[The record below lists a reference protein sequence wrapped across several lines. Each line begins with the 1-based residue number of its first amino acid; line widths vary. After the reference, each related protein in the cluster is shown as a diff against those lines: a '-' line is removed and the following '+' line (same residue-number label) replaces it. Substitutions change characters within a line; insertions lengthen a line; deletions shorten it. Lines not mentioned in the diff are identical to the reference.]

1 MPLEYMSDE
10 EVDRAI
16 TDGHAELCAVWRRLL
31 ATIGEHDRRGLYRSS
46 ACRTE
51 AKHLE
56 LVLSLSWRTACDWV
70 RVAHALDRQPRW
82 ATWFE
87 GGSLSLDQLLSLIT
101 LAEAEQAEACSPLGP
116 FDDPAPDPP
125 GSGGPTGAQPDGG
138 AAGGNP
144 DPGGGADPSGGSE
157 SGVADPSGRSQA
169 GWL

>member
-116 FDDPAPDPP
+116 FDDPAAALAGSAGTGGAGGAGGAGVAGGDP
-125 GSGGPTGAQPDGG
+125 QPDGG
-138 AAGGNP
+138 AGGGDPQPDGGAGGGDRKP
-144 DPGGGADPSGGSE
+144 
-157 SGVADPSGRSQA
+157 
-169 GWL
+169 